1 MCVARCPPTRN
12 EGGTGIGPTTGYAQD
27 NAVHEPMTAADPRM
41 PGPSVTRVVLGGAGY
56 AGLYRAVDEV
66 GATDA
71 LNTAWDNGIRA
82 FDTAPHYGG
91 GLSEERLGRFLRV
104 RDRSAYTVSTK
115 VGRLLYDDPDAP
127 DGAEE
132 FYGAPKRSRRR
143 DYSATGVRRSL
154 EESLLRLGLD
164 RVDQLLIHDPEENME
179 QALAQAVPELE
190 RIRAEGLTTNIGVGV
205 NHVATALRFVREAPI
220 DQVLIAGRYSL
231 LDRRAEAELL
241 PECARRGVRVL
252 VAGVLNSG
260 ILADPLRQGTF
271 DYVAAD
277 PEVIA
282 RARAMETAC
291 AAYGVPLRAA
301 AMQFPRR
308 HPAVHAI
315 VLGSGTR
322 AEIEDSVAMLNIPV
336 PEELWAE
343 LDGGALW

>member
-1 MCVARCPPTRN
+1 MIAANSRQ
-12 EGGTGIGPTTGYAQD
+12 QD
-27 NAVHEPMTAADPRM
+27 L
-41 PGPSVTRVVLGGAGY
+41 PGAGVVLGGAGY
-56 AGLYRAVDEV
+56 AGLYRAVDDDS
-66 GATDA
+66 ATDA
-71 LNTAWDNGIRA
+71 LNTAWDSGIRA

-91 GLSEERLGRFLRV
+91 GLSEERLGRFLR
-104 RDRSAYTVSTK
+104 DRSGFTVSTK
-115 VGRLLYDDPDAP
+115 VGRLLHDDPDAP
-127 DGAEE
+127 DGAEG
-132 FYGAPKRSRRR
+132 FYGAPKRSRVR
-143 DYSATGVRRSL
+143 DYSAAGVRRSL

-164 RVDQLLIHDPEENME
+164 RVDQLLIHDPEDHME
-179 QALAQAVPELE
+179 QALTQAVPELE
-190 RIRAEGLTTNIGVGV
+190 RLRAQGLTTGIGLGV
-205 NHVATALRFVREAPI
+205 NHVETALRFVREAPI
-220 DQVLIAGRYSL
+220 DHVLIAGRYSL

-260 ILADPLRQGTF
+260 ILADPLRRGTF
-271 DYVAAD
+271 DYAAAD

-322 AEIEDSVAMLNIPV
+322 AEIQDSVAMLNVPI
-336 PEELWAE
+336 PEELWGE